1 MFEGNRFEIISA
13 KNRYL
18 NWNRNKL
25 KTLEIALC
33 REKAAANYQ
42 KRLVIMKELRVLF
55 SSPETYQLVPVLI
68 DSLYRKVLSSDEQGP
83 QPMPMLFNK
92 RIVIKEGFV
101 TISNLEMKAL
111 EIILRNF
118 SIELVVVSSGISPIA
133 SKETIA
139 IETDIGLIPSIL
151 ESSFDERKTKI

>member
-1 MFEGNRFEIISA
+1 
-13 KNRYL
+13 
-18 NWNRNKL
+18 
-25 KTLEIALC
+25 
-33 REKAAANYQ
+33 
-42 KRLVIMKELRVLF
+42 
-55 SSPETYQLVPVLI
+55 
-68 DSLYRKVLSSDEQGP
+68 
-83 QPMPMLFNK
+83 MPMLFNK

-133 SKETIA
+133 RKETIA